1 VTKGVSFD
9 DVMALAKPRETS
21 VTLCLAGDLAA
32 DADRVVAALDALDQQ
47 QRRPGASLADGTE
60 RAQLT
65 KELEELR
72 ELMQSSEVAFRFRAL
87 PSKEYS
93 DMIAAHPSPEPGKEF
108 DAVSLQPDIIARCCI
123 EPVMTREQVDQLLG
137 RLNERQRDEL
147 FGGAWFAN
155 NAAVAVPSSRVASV
169 NPPLSGAR

>member
-1 VTKGVSFD
+1 MTKGVSFD

-60 RAQLT
+60 RAQLS
-65 KELEELR
+65 KELDELR
-72 ELMQSSEVAFRFRAL
+72 ELMQSSEVPFRFRAL
-87 PSKEYS
+87 PAREYS
-93 DMIAAHPSPEPGKEF
+93 DLIAAHPSPVPGVEV

-123 EPVMTREQVDQLLG
+123 EPVMTREQVDKLLD
-137 RLNERQRDEL
+137 RLNEQQRDQL
-147 FGGAWFAN
+147 FGGAWHAN
-155 NAAVAVPSSRVASV
+155 NAAVAVPSLRAASV